1 MDDHKENLELVKQ
14 LFVNNGEYKF
24 KDEKQANK
32 FARQLLS
39 HIESEYSEE
48 NYYREYDELSD
59 FIRSHHADSTA
70 HFLYQD
76 NYEEANK
83 EA

>member
-1 MDDHKENLELVKQ
+1 MLDRKENLELVEK

-24 KDEKQANK
+24 KDEKQGKK
-32 FARQLLS
+32 FARELLS
-39 HIESEYSEE
+39 RVESEYSEE

-70 HFLYQD
+70 YFLYQD
-76 NYEEANK
+76 DYEEQ